1 MALRNN
7 KANILPDK
15 KGICTMLSSVDY
27 CALPGRYGYK
37 WPSLSELHIKL
48 FNKDF
53 ENAHDAMS
61 DISATADCF
70 FELEQRSVINL

>member
-1 MALRNN
+1 MENICEWEN
-7 KANILPDK
+7 CKENGKFKAPIERDNSKNFRWL
-15 KGICTMLSSVDY
+15 
-27 CALPGRYGYK
+27 CA
-37 WPSLSELHIKL
+37 EHIKL

-70 FELEQRSVINL
+70 FELEQKNNLD